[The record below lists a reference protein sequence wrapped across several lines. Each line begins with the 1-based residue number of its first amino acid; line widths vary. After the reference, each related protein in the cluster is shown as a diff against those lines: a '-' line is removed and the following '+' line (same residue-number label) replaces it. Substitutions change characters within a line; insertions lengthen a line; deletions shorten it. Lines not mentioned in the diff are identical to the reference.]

1 MKLNPKVI
9 QILGDG
15 IIPLLGYFL
24 WDWSLYFI
32 LLFYFL
38 DLITKEV
45 LLHLKTKKIKTI
57 QHHNDRSFFKK
68 WFFKGTISIVTL
80 SISTFLV
87 QYMMYCIHPDFSAWK
102 EIVDFISY
110 TEMGIPQGLLL
121 IPLVIVMGYVQFKNE
136 FIKPKRYLT
145 QKFESLWKQHLT
157 SNLMILAGAG
167 LGLGISSFII
177 LPEWLFVIAIVIVS
191 GVYQMRSSN

>member
-15 IIPLLGYFL
+15 ILPLLGFFY

-45 LLHLKTKKIKTI
+45 LLHLKTNKVKIA
-57 QHHNDRSFFKK
+57 QHHNESSFNKKWWLKGSLSFF
-68 WFFKGTISIVTL
+68 ILVLSIVL
-80 SISTFLV
+80 IHIIIHI
-87 QYMMYCIHPDFSAWK
+87 IHPNFSASK
-102 EIVDFISY
+102 EVIAFLTY
-110 TEMGIPQGLLL
+110 TEMGIPQGIIL
-121 IPLVIVMGYVQFKNE
+121 IPLIVLMGYVQFKNE

-145 QKFESLWKQHLT
+145 LKFEFLWKQHFT

-167 LGLGISSFII
+167 LGLGISYFII
-177 LPEWLFVIAIVIVS
+177 LPEWFYVIAIVIVS
-191 GVYQMRSSN
+191 GVYQFRSK

>member
-15 IIPLLGYFL
+15 ILPLLGFFY
-24 WDWSLYFI
+24 WNWSLYFI

-45 LLHLKTKKIKTI
+45 LLHLKTNKVKIV
-57 QHHNDRSFFKK
+57 QHHNESSFNKKWWLKGGLSFFILVLSTVLIHI
-68 WFFKGTISIVTL
+68 TIHI
-80 SISTFLV
+80 
-87 QYMMYCIHPDFSAWK
+87 IHPEFSASK
-102 EIVDFISY
+102 EIIAFLTY
-110 TEMGIPQGLLL
+110 TELGIPQGIILVPL
-121 IPLVIVMGYVQFKNE
+121 IVFMGYVQFKNE

-145 QKFESLWKQHLT
+145 LKFEFLWKQHFT

-167 LGLGISSFII
+167 LGLGISYFIVI
-177 LPEWLFVIAIVIVS
+177 PEWFYVISIVIVS
-191 GVYQMRSSN
+191 GVYQVRSK

>member
-15 IIPLLGYFL
+15 ILPLLGFFY

-45 LLHLKTKKIKTI
+45 LLHLKTNKVKIA
-57 QHHNDRSFFKK
+57 QHHNESSFNKKWWLKGSLSFF
-68 WFFKGTISIVTL
+68 ILVLSIVL
-80 SISTFLV
+80 IHIIIHI
-87 QYMMYCIHPDFSAWK
+87 IHPNFSASK
-102 EIVDFISY
+102 EVIAFLTY
-110 TEMGIPQGLLL
+110 TEMGIPQGIIL
-121 IPLVIVMGYVQFKNE
+121 IPLIVLMGYVQFKNE

-145 QKFESLWKQHLT
+145 LKFEFLWKQHFT

-167 LGLGISSFII
+167 LGLGISYFII
-177 LPEWLFVIAIVIVS
+177 LPEWFYVISIVLVS
-191 GVYQMRSSN
+191 GVYQFRSK